1 MGVDQNEQLS
11 RRGFLKGVAVT
22 AVAATATGAGA
33 ALLGKTPTTGNV
45 VSVPSVPAAQTAVSV
60 ISSENPVE
68 ILTQLATSQAEN
80 MRLQAALAAAQRQI
94 EAMQQ
99 DNMSSSSQ
107 TNALNVELANANEQ
121 ASLLIG
127 LVALY
132 EQLDEVDVGEI
143 LENGVT
149 AVSGTLNELIDH
161 IPSFEEGI
169 EVGQAALNK
178 FEAHIPLLQNG
189 RSWLNNHL
197 GKLRLYFSAIETLLQ
212 QTVNQI
218 NPFLEMLQNW
228 FEDVKKWLPF
238 GIGERA
244 TEVMETI
251 TTLLIETPNTIN
263 GLKTN
268 VADPLDVWLGNN
280 EGQPPLQTDLLNPI
294 RENLFKKA
302 NEAIDKARNV
312 SVIYSNEL
320 LGVAEAAIE
329 RQKLLRELINQ
340 YRLSEEL

>member
-45 VSVPSVPAAQTAVSV
+45 ASVPSVPAAQTAVSV

-218 NPFLEMLQNW
+218 SSFLEMLQNW
-228 FEDVKKWLPF
+228 FEGVKKWLPF

-340 YRLSEEL
+340 YRISEEL